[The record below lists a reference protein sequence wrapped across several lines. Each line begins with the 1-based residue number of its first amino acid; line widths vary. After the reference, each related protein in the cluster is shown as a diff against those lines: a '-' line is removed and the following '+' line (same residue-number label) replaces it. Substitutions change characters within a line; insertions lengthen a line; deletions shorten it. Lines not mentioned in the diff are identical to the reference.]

1 MFKQQL
7 HMYIAVKGKKVEN
20 LVRDLKEGIFQ
31 KYRIEKEEYWE
42 WKVGSLFTANSKAR
56 NYKFQKTIQKLCTG

>member
-1 MFKQQL
+1 
-7 HMYIAVKGKKVEN
+7 MYIAVKGKKVEN

-42 WKVGSLFTANSKAR
+42 
-56 NYKFQKTIQKLCTG
+56 